1 MTDGF
6 WIADLEI
13 RFENGSIGAKR
24 FMADAKHLV
33 QFDADY
39 FLSQVIQYAKE
50 KQKNLVASHKIHTF
64 YKETV

>member
-24 FMADAKHLV
+24 FMANAKHLV

-64 YKETV
+64 YEETV

>member
-24 FMADAKHLV
+24 FMANDKHLV

-64 YKETV
+64 YEETV